1 MLNRPVSPAEI
12 LLPSEKIDI
21 YKWAVVACDQ
31 FITDSSYWENA
42 KSIAEGSPSCLNMI
56 LPEIYLDEADTRID
70 KANRTMEEYLES
82 GVFRNLGNGA
92 VLTERTIAGVR
103 RRGLV
108 ICLELESYDTD
119 HTKKPLIRATEK
131 TILSRIPPRV
141 RIRKNAP
148 VEFPHIIVLMN
159 DKGDSIMQ
167 DIEKNKSSYE
177 KVYSSELMLGGGYA
191 EGWFIKDSAF
201 LEEIISRI
209 NGLPKT
215 DDMLLLVGDGN
226 HSLATAKAVWDSIK
240 DTLPEE
246 ERQTHPARFA
256 LTELINIYDEGLVFK
271 PIHRCVFG
279 SKHSLLDSFINELA
293 VSDKDSYI
301 KENAS
306 NDPKCSLSVKHRGR
320 NYDIFLSDTD
330 SVNAFILIDSI
341 LEKLSADYDYIEYIH
356 GDEELHKQ
364 SDKDGCTG
372 FMMPVL
378 DKSSFFNTIAKYGV
392 LPKKTFSLG
401 EAEEKRY
408 YIEGRKIIL

>member
-108 ICLELESYDTD
+108 ICLDLESYDTD

-240 DTLPEE
+240 ETLPEE

-279 SKHSLLDSFINELA
+279 SKHSFLDSFINELA

-330 SVNAFILIDSI
+330 PVNAFILIDSI

-356 GDEELHKQ
+356 GDEELNKQ

-372 FMMPVL
+372 FIMPVL